1 MVKTMDSVATLISK
15 TYKEDDIGQQVLDSE
30 MCTDIFV
37 MEKSLSKSEFFEAG
51 QAGLNAELVLITP
64 CVNYEGQQYVLYNGK
79 EYGIYRTYRADDS
92 DVIELYLEQ
101 KAGVT
106 NEHRH

>member
-1 MVKTMDSVATLISK
+1 MDNVATLISR
-15 TYKEDDIGQQVLDSE
+15 TYKEDEIGQSVLDLE
-30 MCTDIFV
+30 TFTDIFV

-64 CVNYEGQQYVLYNGK
+64 CVNYEGQQYVLYNKK
-79 EYGIYRTYRADDS
+79 EYGIYRTYKTNDS
-92 DVIELYLEQ
+92 DMIELYLEQ

-106 NEHRH
+106 NEH